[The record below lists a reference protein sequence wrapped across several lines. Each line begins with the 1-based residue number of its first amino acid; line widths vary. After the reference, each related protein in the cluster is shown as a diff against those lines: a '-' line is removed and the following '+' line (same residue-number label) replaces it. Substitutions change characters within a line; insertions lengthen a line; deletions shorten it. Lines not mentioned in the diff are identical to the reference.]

1 MSVGNGAPE
10 QVGWK
15 MDFLVMFLCF
25 FLYFLDGAPPKFGFL
40 TRKSKSQAVHAIGVG
55 YVLGR
60 ECTFRVSLVGLV
72 EKLFDF
78 FVGEILQMF
87 FWQRFLFRDFWV
99 GMFPQTVF
107 RFLLELAWKRFLF
120 KVCLVAH
127 FSTDIFG

>member
-1 MSVGNGAPE
+1 M
-10 QVGWK
+10 
-15 MDFLVMFLCF
+15 
-25 FLYFLDGAPPKFGFL
+25 
-40 TRKSKSQAVHAIGVG
+40 G

-127 FSTDIFG
+127 FSTDIFGYNFIFAYFLAAISLSICFSVFLK

>member
-15 MDFLVMFLCF
+15 MDFLVMFLF

-60 ECTFRVSLVGLV
+60 ECTFRVSLV
-72 EKLFDF
+72 ESF
-78 FVGEILQMF
+78 EI
-87 FWQRFLFRDFWV
+87 
-99 GMFPQTVF
+99 
-107 RFLLELAWKRFLF
+107 
-120 KVCLVAH
+120 
-127 FSTDIFG
+127 IFGRKIV